1 VAKKS
6 MAGLDDDELPS
17 GVSQA
22 RTLARTAVK
31 VAQAAARGESVVTS
45 GAELVRRLKV
55 CVECPRYQ
63 RATRR
68 CLDCGCHIRLK
79 ARLAATECPQDL
91 W

>member
-1 VAKKS
+1 
-6 MAGLDDDELPS
+6 MDDDELPS
-17 GVSQA
+17 RVVQA
-22 RTLARTAVK
+22 HTLGKTALK
-31 VAQAAARGESVVTS
+31 VARAAARGEPVVAS
-45 GAELVRRLKV
+45 REELIRRLKV

-79 ARLAATECPQDL
+79 ARLAAAECPQGL